1 MIEDKNKS
9 KIRVLELFAGVGGFR
24 LGLEKASP
32 IFDTIY
38 SNQWEPG
45 QNKQWA
51 YECYVSH
58 FGKSQNYTNQDI
70 NVIKHDVPHHDL
82 LVGGFPC
89 QDYSVARGNN
99 AQGIKGKKG
108 VLWWDIKDIIVA
120 KKPSF
125 ILLENV
131 DRLIRSP
138 FKQKGRDF
146 GIILKTFYDE
156 GYNAEWRIINAADY
170 GSVQKRRRIF
180 IFAYKNLYYK
190 EIFNKSTMNDLL
202 KINGF
207 FADIFPIKEI
217 NSKKVETI
225 ISIKDDKY
233 KDLVEFSDI
242 FTSQFHNS
250 GVLVNG
256 DILSLELI
264 PNTIQGRVLKEV
276 IENNEIDKKYFITES
291 IEKFKYLKSNKN
303 VRRMNPNGDLYLYT
317 EGSMPFP
324 DSMNK
329 PARTLLTSESSLN
342 RSTHIIEDL
351 KTKKY
356 RLLTPLECERINGF
370 NDYWTDTGMPEKF
383 RYFCMGNALVVPL
396 VTKMGVK
403 IEKLWRNLND

>member
-1 MIEDKNKS
+1 
-9 KIRVLELFAGVGGFR
+9 
-24 LGLEKASP
+24 
-32 IFDTIY
+32 
-38 SNQWEPG
+38 
-45 QNKQWA
+45 
-51 YECYVSH
+51 
-58 FGKSQNYTNQDI
+58 
-70 NVIKHDVPHHDL
+70 
-82 LVGGFPC
+82 
-89 QDYSVARGNN
+89 
-99 AQGIKGKKG
+99 
-108 VLWWDIKDIIVA
+108 
-120 KKPSF
+120 
-125 ILLENV
+125 
-131 DRLIRSP
+131 
-138 FKQKGRDF
+138 
-146 GIILKTFYDE
+146 
-156 GYNAEWRIINAADY
+156 
-170 GSVQKRRRIF
+170 
-180 IFAYKNLYYK
+180 
-190 EIFNKSTMNDLL
+190 MNDLL

-370 NDYWTDTGMPEKF
+370 NDY
-383 RYFCMGNALVVPL
+383 
-396 VTKMGVK
+396 
-403 IEKLWRNLND
+403 